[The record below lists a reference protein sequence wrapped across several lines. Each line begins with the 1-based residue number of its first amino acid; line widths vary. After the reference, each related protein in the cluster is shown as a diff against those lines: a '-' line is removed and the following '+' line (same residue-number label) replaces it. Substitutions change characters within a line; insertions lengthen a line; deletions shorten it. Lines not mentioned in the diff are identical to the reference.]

1 MSALRNLGEL
11 AEGCDELEREALRV
25 DAIKLVKPHGFRA
38 VAVDAVLA
46 APDRASDAPMGAGSR
61 IALEDPEP
69 PVGNPV
75 SAVSDRSDSLIGRDA
90 DDSGEVRRKVRVSR
104 RLSRDCAGD
113 NDQSVSLGSARESG
127 ATDSSPDAEVDARWQ
142 AMKRRLRTALRTD

>member
-1 MSALRNLGEL
+1 
-11 AEGCDELEREALRV
+11 
-25 DAIKLVKPHGFRA
+25 
-38 VAVDAVLA
+38 
-46 APDRASDAPMGAGSR
+46 
-61 IALEDPEP
+61 
-69 PVGNPV
+69 
-75 SAVSDRSDSLIGRDA
+75 VSDRSDSLIGRDA